1 MLLGDMAFQDVSGVG
16 SRQLLSHVQEAPR
29 DSLSAVAFMAF
40 GTFVRLLGIVRSHMT
55 QKMLIATVR
64 SAAARDGALV
74 PLQR

>member
-1 MLLGDMAFQDVSGVG
+1 MLLGDVAFQDVSGVA
-16 SRQLLSHVQEAPR
+16 SRQLLSHALGAPR
-29 DSLSAVAFMAF
+29 DSLSAVAFVAF
-40 GTFVRLLGIVRSHMT
+40 GTFVGLLRTVRSHMA